1 MIYRQVIQTGKID
14 QLAIVHAIDAFTR
27 HPHAPNVASIYR
39 RVAAGTEW
47 EHVTNINRHAGIR
60 RVNVTRVESGESAP
74 ACDEITDPNLSS
86 TSQMVYGQRRIC
98 AGT

>member
-1 MIYRQVIQTGKID
+1 MALIYRQVMLTGKID

-60 RVNVTRVESGESAP
+60 RVNVTGWNPESPLLRA
-74 ACDEITDPNLSS
+74 TNHSS
-86 TSQMVYGQRRIC
+86 RT
-98 AGT
+98 